1 RRVPARLRP
10 HLRRER
16 REGVDPAH
24 RGAGAGT
31 RGARGGSCRDGAAPG
46 RAPERPR
53 RAARRAGDVRPHAGR
68 AADAQRRERAGAG
81 RAAGGARPAA
91 GGARGGPGG
100 LGGAPGRA
108 RRGLP
113 GARVAPRRPCGRPRR
128 DGPAAGP
135 AGGRGGPERGEP
147 RDAGG
152 APERAGRAA
161 RGAGGPAPGPGRC
174 PRGGRGGAALRRPPP
189 ARARGAG
196 GGAGAGRG
204 RDRGGGGPPPG
215 VTPVTAAQRNGGQAA
230 EALPPAPVDRDP
242 AAAPRALGELLV
254 REGLITDAQLAAALA
269 ACEARPGAVSLEE
282 VLLEDGA
289 VSRADLERV
298 RSRYR
303 RRDRLGD
310 LLVAAGVVSDG
321 QLQLAVDHHLRTG
334 LRLGDALL
342 QLGFLTEDALRQTLS
357 RQLGIGFVDLD
368 RLVLDRRLAPAIP
381 KEYAERHRVL
391 PVAEGDGLLTI
402 AVADPTDAGLAE
414 DLAAVTGARVRLV
427 TSTPAAFQRAFARI
441 YGEDPAVG
449 LARQQHRLE
458 QAYAAVSAE
467 LDAGRRALA
476 ALQEAQDD
484 VLREQGEALRAAA
497 ARSEAQAAD
506 EAAREAA

>member
-1 RRVPARLRP
+1 M
-10 HLRRER
+10 
-16 REGVDPAH
+16 
-24 RGAGAGT
+24 
-31 RGARGGSCRDGAAPG
+31 
-46 RAPERPR
+46 
-53 RAARRAGDVRPHAGR
+53 
-68 AADAQRRERAGAG
+68 
-81 RAAGGARPAA
+81 
-91 GGARGGPGG
+91 
-100 LGGAPGRA
+100 
-108 RRGLP
+108 
-113 GARVAPRRPCGRPRR
+113 
-128 DGPAAGP
+128 
-135 AGGRGGPERGEP
+135 
-147 RDAGG
+147 
-152 APERAGRAA
+152 
-161 RGAGGPAPGPGRC
+161 
-174 PRGGRGGAALRRPPP
+174 
-189 ARARGAG
+189 
-196 GGAGAGRG
+196 
-204 RDRGGGGPPPG
+204 
-215 VTPVTAAQRNGGQAA
+215 TPVTAASRHGGQAA
-230 EALPPAPVDRDP
+230 EAPPPGPASSEADPV
-242 AAAPRALGELLV
+242 AASRLLGELLV

-310 LLVAAGVVSDG
+310 LLVAAGAVSDA

-467 LDAGRRALA
+467 LDAARRALA

-497 ARSEAQAAD
+497 AQSAEQVAAQ
-506 EAAREAA
+506 AAREAELAALRAAHAALRAEHDARGAAHAELLAAHEDTLARLGALRGDHARLEAEHGLAMQALAEARQGRAELERTVAALEAAHAAACQELDERRRAVAALEATLADLRAAHAALEGAHEALQAEHRHTLAEVGELRQRADTVEARQAAAIAHLESVLTRLRDG

>member
-1 RRVPARLRP
+1 
-10 HLRRER
+10 
-16 REGVDPAH
+16 
-24 RGAGAGT
+24 
-31 RGARGGSCRDGAAPG
+31 
-46 RAPERPR
+46 
-53 RAARRAGDVRPHAGR
+53 
-68 AADAQRRERAGAG
+68 
-81 RAAGGARPAA
+81 
-91 GGARGGPGG
+91 
-100 LGGAPGRA
+100 
-108 RRGLP
+108 
-113 GARVAPRRPCGRPRR
+113 
-128 DGPAAGP
+128 
-135 AGGRGGPERGEP
+135 
-147 RDAGG
+147 
-152 APERAGRAA
+152 
-161 RGAGGPAPGPGRC
+161 
-174 PRGGRGGAALRRPPP
+174 
-189 ARARGAG
+189 
-196 GGAGAGRG
+196 
-204 RDRGGGGPPPG
+204 

-269 ACEARPGAVSLEE
+269 ACEARPGAVSLEQ
-282 VLLEDGA
+282 VLLDDGA

-310 LLVAAGVVSDG
+310 LLVAGGAVSEA

-381 KEYAERHRVL
+381 KEYAERRRVL
-391 PVAEGDGLLTI
+391 PVAEGEGLLTV
-402 AVADPTDAGLAE
+402 AAADPTAEGLAE

-427 TSTPAAFQRAFARI
+427 TSTPGAFQRAFARV

-458 QAYAAVSAE
+458 QAYAAVAAE
-467 LDAGRRALA
+467 LDAARRALA
-476 ALQEAQDD
+476 ALQEAQDE
-484 VLREQGEALRAAA
+484 VLSEQGEALRAAA
-497 ARSEAQAAD
+497 ARSEAQAAE
-506 EAAREAA
+506 EAAREAALEELRAAHAALRAEHEARGAAHAELVAAHEDTLAELGALRADHARLQGEHGLAMQELGEARQGRAGLERTLAALETAHAATCQELDERRRAEAVLETALADVRAAHAALGRAHDALQAEHGRALAALGEVRERAETVEARQAAAIAHLESVLTRLRGG